1 MSKNLSASV
10 ALITGASRRIGKQ
23 IAIELHRNQFNIVVH
38 YHQSQQPAIELAETL
53 NTIRQNSCI
62 IIQADLTDNQ
72 ALNLLVSKSAKQWGK
87 IDLLVNNASTF
98 FPTKLQ
104 DSNQSEWDNLFATN
118 LKAPYFLSQAALPY
132 LTETKGSII
141 NIIDIYGIQPL
152 LNHSIYCMAK
162 AGLVMMTKSLAK
174 ELAPNIR
181 VNGIAPG
188 AILWP
193 QTDAEE
199 DRQKQQKIIQKTAL
213 KRQGAAEDIAKTVN
227 FLALEANY
235 ITGQIIKVDGGRF

>member
-10 ALITGASRRIGKQ
+10 ALITGASKRIGKQ

-118 LKAPYFLSQAALPY
+118 LKAPYFLSQAALPF

-193 QTDAEE
+193 QSDAEE

-227 FLALEANY
+227 FLVLEANY